1 MSRKT
6 IIRIAVILI
15 TVLFI
20 VLGIF
25 RAEAAMV
32 LTKGR
37 DICLSCIGLG

>member
-25 RAEAAMV
+25 RDEAVMV

-37 DICLSCIGLG
+37 DLCLS

>member
-6 IIRIAVILI
+6 ILRIAVILI

-25 RAEAAMV
+25 RDEAAMV
-32 LTKGR
+32 LIKGR

>member
-25 RAEAAMV
+25 RDEAAMV